1 MHNMDGNWYQLELLQ
16 EMLDRGELNARVE
29 IPFHQKNY
37 FELSRVDEAVDMR
50 AAYNGDMLHCHR
62 VKIFIDGVLET
73 LTALMIDD
81 YPGHPGNKGAPLF
94 TAADFD
100 ALVTRADRHGFQIST
115 HAIGDGAIRRTLD
128 GYAAAQK
135 ANGRRDSRHRIEH
148 IELIDPADIP
158 RLKELGVI
166 ASLQPVSAPTVP
178 GNPLEP
184 ILTRVGDKLPYA
196 YAWQLL
202 REAGAVV
209 AFSSDWP
216 VAPLNPFQGIQAA
229 LTARPL
235 RADCRPQAQTLMD
248 TLRSF
253 TADGAYMEF
262 MEDRKGTLKEGYL
275 ADVIVLDADLEA
287 TAPDRVATVLP
298 VTTICDGRVTFE
310 R

>member
-1 MHNMDGNWYQLELLQ
+1 
-16 EMLDRGELNARVE
+16 
-29 IPFHQKNY
+29 
-37 FELSRVDEAVDMR
+37 
-50 AAYNGDMLHCHR
+50 
-62 VKIFIDGVLET
+62 
-73 LTALMIDD
+73 MIDD
-81 YPGHPGNKGAPLF
+81 YPGHPGNKGAPHF
-94 TAADFD
+94 TSADFN
-100 ALVTRADRHGFQIST
+100 ALVTRADRHGLQIST

-184 ILTRVGDKLPYA
+184 VLTRVGDKLPYA

-248 TLRSF
+248 TLKSF

-275 ADVIVLDADLEA
+275 ADVIVLDADLEG
-287 TAPDRVATVLP
+287 TAPDHIATVLP
-298 VTTICDGRVTFE
+298 VTTICDGRVTFA

>member
-1 MHNMDGNWYQLELLQ
+1 
-16 EMLDRGELNARVE
+16 
-29 IPFHQKNY
+29 
-37 FELSRVDEAVDMR
+37 
-50 AAYNGDMLHCHR
+50 MLHCHR

-128 GYAAAQK
+128 GYEAAHK

-216 VAPLNPFQGIQAA
+216 VAPLESLPGHAG
-229 LTARPL
+229 
-235 RADCRPQAQTLMD
+235 RADRKTSARRLPAAGPEPDGHAAQLHRRRRLHGVHGRPQGHA
-248 TLRSF
+248 
-253 TADGAYMEF
+253 
-262 MEDRKGTLKEGYL
+262 EGRL
-275 ADVIVLDADLEA
+275 SRRRVVLDADLEA
-287 TAPDRVATVLP
+287 TAPDRIATVLP

-310 R
+310 G